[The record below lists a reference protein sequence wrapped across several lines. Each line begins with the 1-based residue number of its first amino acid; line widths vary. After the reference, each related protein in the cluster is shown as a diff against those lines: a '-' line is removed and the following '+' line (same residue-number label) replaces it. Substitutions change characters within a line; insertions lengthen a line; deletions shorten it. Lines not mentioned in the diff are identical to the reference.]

1 MENRVAIL
9 MAVYN
14 GMKFLPEMLSSLQEQ
29 TYKNWTLYIQ
39 DDLST
44 DDTVKFLEEKSLED
58 DRIQVVPNDKKLG
71 AMGNFM
77 SLLNTVDAPY
87 YMFCDQDDVWLPNKI
102 ELSLN
107 LIKQKEQEFGSETPI
122 IVHTDLKVV
131 DRHLQEIAP
140 SFWKLSRIDPN
151 LLVSF
156 NEQAGHNL
164 VTGCTML
171 FNQSVKKVSQ
181 HYNQNVLMHDVWV
194 LLCALKNAGK
204 VFAIDTPTIL
214 YRQHG
219 NNTLGARDISK
230 NYVLGRLLK
239 IRNVVSENIL
249 TYRMFQSIGYG
260 SIFKYLYYKIRY
272 FVLYKSR

>member
-14 GMKFLPEMLSSLQEQ
+14 GMQFLPEMLLSLQEQ

-44 DDTVKFLEEKSLED
+44 DGTVKFLEEKSLED
-58 DRIQVVPNDKKLG
+58 DRIKIVPNDKKLG

-77 SLLNTVDAPY
+77 SLLNTVDASY
-87 YMFCDQDDVWLPNKI
+87 YMFCDQDDIWLPNKI

-107 LIKQKEQEFGSETPI
+107 LIKEKEGEFSQNLPI

-131 DRHLQEIAP
+131 DKNLLEISP
-140 SFWKLSRIDPN
+140 SFWKMSRIDPN

-194 LLCALKNAGK
+194 LLCALKNSGK

-230 NYVLGRLLK
+230 NYILSRLLK

-249 TYRMFQSIGYG
+249 TYRMFKSIGYG
-260 SIFKYLYYKIRY
+260 SVFKYLYYKLRY

>member
-1 MENRVAIL
+1 
-9 MAVYN
+9 
-14 GMKFLPEMLSSLQEQ
+14 
-29 TYKNWTLYIQ
+29 
-39 DDLST
+39 
-44 DDTVKFLEEKSLED
+44 
-58 DRIQVVPNDKKLG
+58 
-71 AMGNFM
+71 
-77 SLLNTVDAPY
+77 
-87 YMFCDQDDVWLPNKI
+87 
-102 ELSLN
+102 
-107 LIKQKEQEFGSETPI
+107 LIKEKEREFGHDLPI

-131 DRHLQEIAP
+131 DKNLLEISP
-140 SFWKLSRIDPN
+140 SFWKMSRIDPN

-194 LLCALKNAGK
+194 LLCALKNSGK

-230 NYVLGRLLK
+230 NYILSRLLK

-249 TYRMFQSIGYG
+249 TYRMFKSIGYG
-260 SIFKYLYYKIRY
+260 SVFKYLYYKLRY